1 MSRRQ
6 ILIIDDEQAVHDTL
20 GRCLHELGFVAHSA
34 FDGRQGLKAL
44 QEHPGIHIVLTDVRI
59 PGMDGLAVLREIKRK
74 HPAIQVILMT
84 AFSNKNMAIQALR
97 AGADEYLEKPLQL
110 DELTEILERSL
121 RRRRLQSLSTR
132 WQEFLE
138 HLPIGFF
145 WCTPEG
151 IVEGVSATA
160 QQILSCTLA
169 DAVGRALWEIPGL
182 EGVRELFHSETDHRA
197 EHSIEVQAQGCWLVL
212 QKIDT
217 TRETVSPSTFIVVT
231 DVSEQKAI
239 QRDLARLSREFEAR
253 VEERTRS
260 LSEELDFSQRL
271 LDTAGVL
278 IAYFDHHGKLTR
290 LNKFAE
296 ELTSFTREEAE
307 QLFVSFRSQPASPL
321 YRIFD
326 PHSRDDISGMIA
338 EFPTQDGHK
347 RLLSWTTRRLP
358 GRGARGGRL
367 VIGIDVTEQKQLEA
381 TLQNYNVLLE
391 NLVESRS
398 SELRQKN
405 AQLIHTARLA
415 SLGEIAA
422 GIAHEMKQPLNVISI
437 TADLI
442 KLLQKNGSLTD
453 ELLQSHLEKI
463 RATVDRM
470 ANTINHLRGFTHID
484 SANFKSLTI
493 REAVDGALSI
503 LGEQIRLDD
512 INVVVDVPDNLPPF
526 LGELSQI
533 EQVLVNLLQNA
544 RDTIEDRAQ
553 ASETSGASSA
563 QPRRITIR
571 AGNSG
576 SDNFVEIVDTGTGME
591 DDVRRRLFEPFFTT
605 KDSTRGTGLGL
616 SISMN
621 IVQSHGGTIQVKS
634 KSGVGSTFRV
644 ILPVY
649 APDQAHQ

>member
-1 MSRRQ
+1 MSKREL
-6 ILIIDDEQAVHDTL
+6 LIIDDEAPVHEML
-20 GRCLHELGFVAHSA
+20 SQYLRELGFVAHSA
-34 FDGRQGLKAL
+34 YDGKQGLRKL
-44 QEHPGIHIVLTDVRI
+44 EEHPGIHIVLTDVRI
-59 PGMDGLAVLREIKRK
+59 PGMDGLAVLREIKRR
-74 HPAIQVILMT
+74 HPSMQVILMT

-97 AGADEYLEKPLQL
+97 AGADEYLEKPLHL
-110 DELTEILERSL
+110 EELTEILERSL

-151 IVEGVSATA
+151 IIEGASATA
-160 QQILSCTLA
+160 QHILSCTLDDISGKPLSKIA
-169 DAVGRALWEIPGL
+169 GL
-182 EGVRELFHSETDHRA
+182 EAADVLFHPEQTS
-197 EHSIEVQAQGCWLVL
+197 HSTQSLEIQTQGCWLVL

-217 TRETVSPSTFIVVT
+217 TREIASPSCFIVVT
-231 DVSEQKAI
+231 DVSEQKTI

-271 LDTAGVL
+271 LDAASVL
-278 IAYFDHHGKLTR
+278 IAHFDQRGKLTR

-296 ELTSFTREEAE
+296 ELTSYSREEAE
-307 QLFVSFRSQPASPL
+307 AIFAGFRAQQGSPL
-321 YRIFD
+321 AKIFD
-326 PHSRDDISGMIA
+326 PNSRDDISGMIA
-338 EFPTQDGHK
+338 ELPTRDGSR

-391 NLVESRS
+391 NLVETRS
-398 SELRQKN
+398 TELRQKN

-442 KLLQKNGSLTD
+442 KLLQRNGTLTD
-453 ELLQSHLEKI
+453 ELLQSHLDRI
-463 RATVDRM
+463 RATVERM

-484 SANFKSLTI
+484 SSNFKSLGA
-493 REAVDGALSI
+493 REAVEGALAI
-503 LGEQIRLDD
+503 VGEQIRLDD
-512 INVVVDVPDNLPPF
+512 IDVVVDIPDDMPPF
-526 LGELSQI
+526 FGELSQI

-544 RDTIEDRAQ
+544 RDAIEERVAKEEK
-553 ASETSGASSA
+553 AENAA
-563 QPRRITIR
+563 VRPRRVTVR
-571 AGNSG
+571 GGKNGSG
-576 SDNFVEIVDTGTGME
+576 ELYIEVIDTGTGME
-591 DDVRRRLFEPFFTT
+591 EEVQRRLFEPFFTT
-605 KDSTRGTGLGL
+605 KDSSRGTGLGL

-634 KSGVGSTFRV
+634 TSGRGSTFRI
-644 ILPVY
+644 ILP
-649 APDQAHQ
+649 ACLPE